1 MPAESRQSLRVEVD
15 DGRTLIGRSSQLRR
29 IWDVIR
35 RVAPTDVSVLVTG
48 ETGTGK
54 EVIGRLI
61 HKLSGRAAKEFVAV
75 DCNAVAPSL
84 LESELFGHERGAF
97 TGADHRRVGMFE
109 LADGTTLFLDEV
121 ANLPLQAQAKLLRVL
136 QEREFRRIGGQHLIR
151 SDFRLITATNAN
163 LISAVRTGAFRADLF
178 HRLNVVHIH
187 LPPLRERRQ
196 DIPLLMSYFID
207 QKRLRL
213 KRPGPYRVSH
223 QAVDLL
229 MSYDWP
235 GNVRELENV
244 IESAILECSGD
255 TIETAHIVFGSGS
268 PAQLACAEDCELP
281 FRLARQRSLASFER
295 LYLLSQL
302 RRYDGRI
309 ILVARHAGVT
319 AKHVREMMKRH
330 GISRRDF
337 RPSHRFPKLAV
348 AKPRVPPPHT
358 PPPPHLTEVS
368 PAEPARSP

>member
-54 EVIGRLI
+54 EIIGRLI

-151 SDFRLITATNAN
+151 S
-163 LISAVRTGAFRADLF
+163 AFRADLF

-244 IESAILECSGD
+244 IESAILECTGD
-255 TIETAHIVFGSGS
+255 TIETAHIVFGSAS

>member
-1 MPAESRQSLRVEVD
+1 MPAESRDSLHVQVD
-15 DGRTLIGRSSQLRR
+15 GGRTLISRSPQLHR
-29 IWDVIR
+29 IWGVIQ

-54 EVIGRLI
+54 EIIGRLL
-61 HKLSGRAAKEFVAV
+61 HKLSARAAKEFVAV

-97 TGADHRRVGMFE
+97 TGADQRRVGVFE
-109 LADGTTLFLDEV
+109 LADGATLFLDEV
-121 ANLPLQAQAKLLRVL
+121 ANLPLEAQAKMLRVL
-136 QEREFRRIGGQHLIR
+136 QEREFRRIGGRYLIR
-151 SDFRLITATNAN
+151 SDFRLITATNAD
-163 LISAVRTGAFRADLF
+163 LTSAVRAGSFREDLF

-213 KRPGPYRVSH
+213 KRPGVQRVSH

-244 IESAILECSGD
+244 IETALLECTGD
-255 TIETAHIVFGSGS
+255 MIEISHLVLGSGL
-268 PAQLACAEDCELP
+268 PAERVSAEDCDLP
-281 FRLARQRSLASFER
+281 FRLARQRALASFER
-295 LYLLSQL
+295 LYLFSQL
-302 RRYDGRI
+302 RRYKGRI
-309 ILVARHAGVT
+309 ILVAQHAGVT
-319 AKHVREMMKRH
+319 SKHVREMMKRH

-337 RPSHRFPKLAV
+337 RPPLRPRMRA
-348 AKPRVPPPHT
+348 AATPRVSPPGL
-358 PPPPHLTEVS
+358 PPPPNPIEVPPVKRA
-368 PAEPARSP
+368 PAL